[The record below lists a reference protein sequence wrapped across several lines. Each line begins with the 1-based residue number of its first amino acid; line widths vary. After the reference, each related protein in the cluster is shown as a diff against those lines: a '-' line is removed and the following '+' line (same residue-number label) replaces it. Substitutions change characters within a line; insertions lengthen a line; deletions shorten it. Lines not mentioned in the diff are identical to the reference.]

1 MAKISP
7 EEIRKIAHIS
17 HITISEE
24 EIAVLIQQMADIL
37 TYAERVKEIAQEIEE
52 PETRN
57 VNVMRE
63 DVATKFDA
71 ESILALAPERE
82 ENFIVVP
89 MILDQ
94 E

>member
-1 MAKISP
+1 
-7 EEIRKIAHIS
+7 
-17 HITISEE
+17 
-24 EIAVLIQQMADIL
+24 
-37 TYAERVKEIAQEIEE
+37 
-52 PETRN
+52 
-57 VNVMRE
+57 MRE